1 MEPLEQMIAA
11 VVEQHP
17 EYHALLENPNDALEK
32 DYTPE
37 GGESNPFL
45 HLSMH
50 LGIQEQVGTNQPA
63 GIAGVYRQL
72 TLRCGDVHTA
82 EHKMMEC
89 LGQMIWE
96 SQRYNRMPDEQSYL
110 ECIRS
115 AVKS

>member
-17 EYHALLENPNDALEK
+17 EYHSMLEDPNQALER
-32 DYTPE
+32 DFTPE

-50 LGIQEQVGTNQPA
+50 LGIQEQVGTNRPA

-72 TLRCGDVHTA
+72 TLKCGDVHTA

-89 LGQMIWE
+89 L
-96 SQRYNRMPDEQSYL
+96 
-110 ECIRS
+110 
-115 AVKS
+115 V